1 MNVNDAAK
9 FVEALLNKEKLSYR
23 IVKNKKFVFFNNL
36 DIGYCSVIAVKQNK
50 VSIIVQLKSKDEIRS
65 MNVLCNSLKKRFT
78 LLRCTAVKKGNT
90 VLFRLQ
96 LPMDKITDFET
107 ILVAVNSEFQQEL
120 SMFVL
125 DDTRKN
131 PDLFFTE
138 QYNIW
143 QSIPSVEQSSILE
156 EIMVIKERY
165 FGTTKTKHGIVV
177 KLYKVKK
184 MLSARY
190 KEQSEGKLDDMFL
203 KEQSSNSFYEF
214 YLLDFAAM
222 FRAIE
227 LGLIKFKV
235 SDFFKNYE
243 IRRPG

>member
-1 MNVNDAAK
+1 MNINDAAK

-23 IVKNKKFVFFNNL
+23 IAKNKKFVLFNNL
-36 DIGYCSVIAVKQNK
+36 DIGYCSVIAVTQSGI
-50 VSIIVQLKSKDEIRS
+50 SIIVQLKNKDRIRS
-65 MNVLCNSLKKRFT
+65 MDALCNSLKKRFT
-78 LLRCTAVKKGNT
+78 LLRCTEVKKGNT

-96 LPMDKITDFET
+96 LPMNKITDFET

-138 QYNIW
+138 QYSIW
-143 QSIPSVEQSSILE
+143 QSIPLAEQSSMLE

-165 FGTTKTKHGIVV
+165 FGTTKTKQGIAN

-184 MLSARY
+184 MLSAKY
-190 KEQSEGKLDDMFL
+190 KEKGEEELDDMFL
-203 KEQSSNSFYEF
+203 KEQSFSSFFEF

-235 SDFFKNYE
+235 SDFFKNYK
-243 IRRPG
+243 IRKPG

>member
-1 MNVNDAAK
+1 MNVNDATK

-23 IVKNKKFVFFNNL
+23 IARNKKFVLFNNL
-36 DIGYCSVIAVKQNK
+36 DIGYCSVIALTQSGI
-50 VSIIVQLKSKDEIRS
+50 SIIVQLKNKDGIRS

-78 LLRCTAVKKGNT
+78 LLRCTAVKKDNT

-96 LPMDKITDFET
+96 LPMEKITDFES

-138 QYNIW
+138 QYSIW
-143 QSIPSVEQSSILE
+143 QSIPLPEQSNMLE
-156 EIMVIKERY
+156 EIMVIKEHY
-165 FGTTKTKHGIVV
+165 FGTTKTKQGIVN

-184 MLSARY
+184 MLSATY
-190 KEQSEGKLDDMFL
+190 KEKGE
-203 KEQSSNSFYEF
+203 
-214 YLLDFAAM
+214 
-222 FRAIE
+222 
-227 LGLIKFKV
+227 
-235 SDFFKNYE
+235 
-243 IRRPG
+243 